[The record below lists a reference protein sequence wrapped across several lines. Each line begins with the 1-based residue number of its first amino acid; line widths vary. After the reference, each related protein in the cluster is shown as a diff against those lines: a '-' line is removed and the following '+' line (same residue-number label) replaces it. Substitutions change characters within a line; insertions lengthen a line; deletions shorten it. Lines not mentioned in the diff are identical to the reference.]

1 METNGNLLNPMG
13 TYGYIYI
20 YIYIWKAMEIHENRW
35 TPMETYG
42 NLWKPIG
49 IYIYI

>member
-20 YIYIWKAMEIHENRW
+20 YMYGKQWKYMKIDGHLW
-35 TPMETYG
+35 KPMETYG
-42 NLWKPIG
+42 NP
-49 IYIYI
+49 